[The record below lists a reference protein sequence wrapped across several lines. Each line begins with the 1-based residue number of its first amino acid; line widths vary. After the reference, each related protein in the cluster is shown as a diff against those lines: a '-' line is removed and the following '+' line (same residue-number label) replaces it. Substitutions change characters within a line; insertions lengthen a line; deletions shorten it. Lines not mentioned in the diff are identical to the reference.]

1 MCKMFQAN
9 GTNLNHASN
18 SYEGGSQPPAYKQ
31 FMSFKPVDFKGST
44 DPMVA
49 EEWMQSMETISEFM
63 QCSNSDRLRCAS
75 FMFKD
80 DARIWWQGAKSTLDL
95 NAATWE
101 EFKVV
106 FYGKYFTLS
115 TRNKLVREF
124 LEIRQGDSTA
134 AASRQP
140 LSRGFRTP
148 PFISSFL
155 LEKRRINVTGL
166 IDDENVESIIFQLM
180 YFEYRKPKAP
190 IQMIINSGGG
200 LITSGLAVYDQMK
213 ALKCPVHTCC
223 VGNAASMA
231 AVLLAGGEKE
241 FRYASANSSVMIH
254 SAIGGYQGSSKDVQI
269 TFNQL
274 MAEENKIV
282 LALARDTGS
291 SIDVI
296 RKCIERDNF
305 MSPQQAKH
313 LGLID
318 IIGILPLIL
327 SPKHE
332 HPKADNDMN

>member
-1 MCKMFQAN
+1 ML
-9 GTNLNHASN
+9 NLI
-18 SYEGGSQPPAYKQ
+18 K
-31 FMSFKPVDFKGST
+31 
-44 DPMVA
+44 
-49 EEWMQSMETISEFM
+49 
-63 QCSNSDRLRCAS
+63 
-75 FMFKD
+75 
-80 DARIWWQGAKSTLDL
+80 
-95 NAATWE
+95 
-101 EFKVV
+101 
-106 FYGKYFTLS
+106 FTA
-115 TRNKLVREF
+115 
-124 LEIRQGDSTA
+124 A

-140 LSRGFRTP
+140 FSRGFRTP

-166 IDDENVESIIFQLM
+166 IDDENAESIIFQLM
-180 YFEYRKPKAP
+180 YFEYRNPKAP
-190 IQMIINSGGG
+190 IQMIINSGGR

-274 MAEENKIV
+274 MAEEDKIV

-305 MSPQQAKH
+305 MSPQQAKN

-318 IIGILPLIL
+318 IIGTLPPIP